1 MSTGHPPAGGIGGP
15 AVRVPPV
22 ALFLVIALLM
32 WVVATWLPSWRMALP
47 GRTAITVLLLVAA
60 GAVGIAGVRAFG
72 HARTTV
78 DPLQP
83 GKASALV
90 TSGIYRHTRNPMYV
104 ALAIGLLAWTAW
116 LGHPLSLLGIVAF
129 AAWMNRVQIPA
140 EERALRALFGAEFER
155 YCREV
160 PRWL

>member
-1 MSTGHPPAGGIGGP
+1 MSTGHPSASGNGAP
-15 AVRVPPV
+15 AVRLPPV

-32 WVVATWLPSWRMALP
+32 WAVAGWLPSWRMALP
-47 GRTAITVLLLVAA
+47 GRTMGSVLLLLTA

-83 GKASALV
+83 AKASALV
-90 TSGIYRHTRNPMYV
+90 TSGIYRRTRNPMYV
-104 ALAIGLLAWTAW
+104 ALAIALLAWVVW
-116 LGHPLSLLGIVAF
+116 LGHPLSLLGIAAF
-129 AAWMNRVQIPA
+129 VAWMNRVQIA
-140 EERALRALFGAEFER
+140 SEERALHALFGAEFER